1 MQKLLKKLKMCKFF
15 TRVYLEMNFPWNVS
29 LYGHYLKE
37 LSMMCNLIFNHH
49 LTSLKLEDLRP
60 TQWKTYSAVAK
71 KK

>member
-1 MQKLLKKLKMCKFF
+1 
-15 TRVYLEMNFPWNVS
+15 MNFPWNVS